1 MNNEQSVKT
10 QPAGQAALVK
20 EMVPVATTLIYIYA
34 VVGGLLVI
42 ISAIGGDDITE
53 EIRLSFKDY
62 LEQMAIAIGAL
73 SIGRGILAN
82 AKKP

>member
-1 MNNEQSVKT
+1 MNDET
-10 QPAGQAALVK
+10 PAKPQEASQADLVK
-20 EMVPVATTLIYIYA
+20 QMIPVATSLIYIYA
-34 VVGGLLVI
+34 AVGGILVI
-42 ISAIGGDDITE
+42 ISAVGGDDVTK

>member
-1 MNNEQSVKT
+1 MTNGST
-10 QPAGQAALVK
+10 PSQADLV
-20 EMVPVATTLIYIYA
+20 ERMVPVATTLIYIYA
-34 VVGGLLVI
+34 AVGAILVI
-42 ISAIGGDDITE
+42 VSAVGGDDVTKE
-53 EIRLSFKDY
+53 LRLSFKDY